1 MSSVTNPVMAVPLN
15 LSSAEFT
22 LVVELLEHAHARLP
36 VEIRHTDNRA
46 YREELRR
53 RLEIVEQ
60 LVERIHP
67 K

>member
-1 MSSVTNPVMAVPLN
+1 MNPAMKPVMAESLN
-15 LSSAEFT
+15 LSSSELA
-22 LVVELLEHAHARLP
+22 LVVELLELAHARLP